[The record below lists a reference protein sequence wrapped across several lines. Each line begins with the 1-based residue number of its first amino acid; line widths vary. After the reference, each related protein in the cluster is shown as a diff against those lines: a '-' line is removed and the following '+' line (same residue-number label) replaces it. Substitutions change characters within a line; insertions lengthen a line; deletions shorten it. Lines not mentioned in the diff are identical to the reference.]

1 MAVSKLVSGFF
12 AELPMANLELS
23 IVARRKKLEFQ

>member
-12 AELPMANLELS
+12 AELAMANSELS
-23 IVARRKKLEFQ
+23 IVALRKKRDFH